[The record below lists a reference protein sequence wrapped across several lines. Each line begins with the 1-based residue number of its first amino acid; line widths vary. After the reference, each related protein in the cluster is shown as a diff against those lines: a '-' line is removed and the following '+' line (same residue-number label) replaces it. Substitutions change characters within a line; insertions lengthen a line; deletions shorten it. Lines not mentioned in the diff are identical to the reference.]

1 MEIGLGHGLSR
12 GWASAVAKRRPG
24 LGRDMNRSKGKER
37 WIHDYKSS
45 QKILLVGEGD
55 FSFSACLARA
65 FHTAENIVATSYLK
79 RKSLLRKHWTSI
91 PHLEELESLGCLL
104 LYKVDVY
111 KMHTHPILKNKK
123 FDIIIFNFPHAGHY
137 DYLCERDPEL
147 IEMHMDLVEAYFKS
161 ASKLLTKGGE
171 VHLRHREDPPYDS
184 WNVVWLAAKASLTLK
199 EKVDFEKSDYPG
211 YHNKRGGGI
220 NTNKSFPIICA
231 STFKFSPS
239 LPKVVNHH
247 YYGHCYDLSKK
258 DEVHV
263 LEMNNQVQVLC
274 GKDMVYDHV
283 NIKFQKDEVDDFLEK
298 DEANDDLFV
307 QTNYEIHLLKDGR
320 ADVYLPKNDIA
331 VDVHV
336 LEMVDVC
343 EHGAKKNHKVDDDV
357 HEQSIKNVE
366 NDDDIDV
373 YVKEMKDEMEKVHDD
388 LYARVLEMMDQLQG
402 ISFLGNGNFEYEDL
416 KIELIRYHAMS
427 VRKDTRE

>member
-1 MEIGLGHGLSR
+1 MSTCSLALCFLIIFQVFDKKDPFQLLTLLGIKKTFSIVNACRLHNWNGDRAWAWPEIGLGHGLSR
-12 GWASAVAKRRPG
+12 GWASAAAKRRPG

-79 RKSLLRKHWTSI
+79 RKSLLKKHWTSI

-211 YHNKRGGGI
+211 
-220 NTNKSFPIICA
+220 
-231 STFKFSPS
+231 
-239 LPKVVNHH
+239 
-247 YYGHCYDLSKK
+247 
-258 DEVHV
+258 
-263 LEMNNQVQVLC
+263 
-274 GKDMVYDHV
+274 MVYDHV

-307 QTNYEIHLLKDGR
+307 QTNYEVHLLKDGR

-331 VDVHV
+331 VDELDLHV

-343 EHGAKKNHKVDDDV
+343 EHGA
-357 HEQSIKNVE
+357 IP
-366 NDDDIDV
+366 
-373 YVKEMKDEMEKVHDD
+373 
-388 LYARVLEMMDQLQG
+388 VLAQ
-402 ISFLGNGNFEYEDL
+402 
-416 KIELIRYHAMS
+416 
-427 VRKDTRE
+427 